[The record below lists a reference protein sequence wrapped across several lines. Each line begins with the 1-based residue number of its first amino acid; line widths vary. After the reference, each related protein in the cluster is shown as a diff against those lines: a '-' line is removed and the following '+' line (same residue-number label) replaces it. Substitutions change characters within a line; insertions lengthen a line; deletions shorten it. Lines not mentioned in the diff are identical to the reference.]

1 MNVSNSDMRRVIR
14 AIDMLRPLPEQS
26 TREWDAIR
34 RLKIFAKKQQRKYGK
49 QGHHHRE
56 CRFCPEVR
64 VLDGGAKVASL
75 SVATTDRY
83 TDRQTKTVKEITE
96 WHHVVAW
103 RNTADIV
110 DKYVKKGAQIYV
122 EGRLRTRDYTDR
134 DSIKRYITEI
144 MADTVRIL
152 GRRES
157 QASCTST
164 TSQMQSD
171 PDDLPF

>member
-1 MNVSNSDMRRVIR
+1 MVNKVIIIGNVGSD
-14 AIDMLRPLPEQS
+14 
-26 TREWDAIR
+26 
-34 RLKIFAKKQQRKYGK
+34 
-49 QGHHHRE
+49 
-56 CRFCPEVR
+56 PEVR

-164 TSQMQSD
+164 PKCNLTPTICPSKPWIHLNLKRSRKCSSSLKQNRLLSRRQFHSACQN
-171 PDDLPF
+171 

>member
-34 RLKIFAKKQQRKYGK
+34 RLKIFAKKQQRIIIGNV
-49 QGHHHRE
+49 GSD
-56 CRFCPEVR
+56 PEVR

>member
-1 MNVSNSDMRRVIR
+1 MVNKVIIIGNVGSD
-14 AIDMLRPLPEQS
+14 
-26 TREWDAIR
+26 
-34 RLKIFAKKQQRKYGK
+34 
-49 QGHHHRE
+49 
-56 CRFCPEVR
+56 PEVR

-96 WHHVVAW
+96 WQHVVAW

>member
-49 QGHHHRE
+49 QGHH
-56 CRFCPEVR
+56 
-64 VLDGGAKVASL
+64 GGAKVASL

>member
-1 MNVSNSDMRRVIR
+1 MVNKVIIIGNVGSD
-14 AIDMLRPLPEQS
+14 
-26 TREWDAIR
+26 
-34 RLKIFAKKQQRKYGK
+34 
-49 QGHHHRE
+49 
-56 CRFCPEVR
+56 PEVR

-83 TDRQTKTVKEITE
+83 TDRQTKTVKEI
-96 WHHVVAW
+96 
-103 RNTADIV
+103 
-110 DKYVKKGAQIYV
+110 
-122 EGRLRTRDYTDR
+122 GRLRTRDYTDR

>member
-26 TREWDAIR
+26 TREWDAIHSP
-34 RLKIFAKKQQRKYGK
+34 KNNNENMVNKVIIIGNV
-49 QGHHHRE
+49 GSD
-56 CRFCPEVR
+56 PEVR

>member
-1 MNVSNSDMRRVIR
+1 MVNKVIIIGNVGSD
-14 AIDMLRPLPEQS
+14 
-26 TREWDAIR
+26 
-34 RLKIFAKKQQRKYGK
+34 
-49 QGHHHRE
+49 
-56 CRFCPEVR
+56 PEVR

-152 GRRES
+152 GAQGIPGFMHFYYLPNAICPRRS
-157 QASCTST
+157 SLLSHGYI
-164 TSQMQSD
+164 
-171 PDDLPF
+171 